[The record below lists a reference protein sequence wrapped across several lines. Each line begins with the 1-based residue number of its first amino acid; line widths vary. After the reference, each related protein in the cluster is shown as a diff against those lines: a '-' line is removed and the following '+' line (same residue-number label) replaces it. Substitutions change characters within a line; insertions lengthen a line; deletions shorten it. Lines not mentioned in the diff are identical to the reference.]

1 MNVREYIEKLAATA
15 ESTHVVTLSTTTTT
29 TGGGEGG
36 TTSTGSQQ
44 QQQQQLVPYINTFEG
59 ALGENQRLLA
69 TLTGRMGLLEDSL
82 GEGGS
87 AAGDLYARVAT
98 MGTTL
103 NQLLARFSRLS
114 AAYESCQLIASR
126 SGRLIEALHK
136 QRRKSA
142 DVRELFTIFSD
153 IIAGRGTGRLD
164 AILESASTDVRL
176 HGAQLMRRLQL
187 LGRAGI
193 CAEEE
198 GNESTSATQVIDEL
212 ARTYEERLLGEFH
225 SAFEENNM
233 AAMRTA
239 ASLLVK
245 YNGGESCMRSFIS
258 QHAFFLE
265 PVRPETLISTFHPSR
280 ASQGSTSA
288 HVPLNLGIALAPDP
302 LLTGLYEQIA
312 QTVEADWNYLEA
324 VFEDPVRVMSYL
336 LARIF
341 KEPVRLHLEEIFK
354 QARGHSSL
362 AYLRALFS
370 SYQAT
375 RELVFRLQTSYE
387 RHVRELGAR
396 DNQLSSV
403 IDDKLSAAEGQ
414 LDGLLDELFSPH
426 LRNVSAYVSME
437 MNVFAEL
444 LQAAT
449 APMQTYAS
457 QVRRSSKGLISLGAA
472 VFGRATGG
480 GGNAISAVASP
491 IGAEGGSSVGG
502 GIGGG
507 GDLYMFADGKGLVS
521 TPSDPSLPQ
530 EEVISRC
537 LTLHAELA
545 ARLYVLLPPGDARA
559 QALLQAI
566 RTLFVH
572 LFDRYLEVALDCAV
586 EVSEVSSKGFDAHSF
601 AVVQAACRALG
612 LVLSYTHQTI
622 LPLMVAASGVCYRE
636 MVQAKTEAAARIT
649 ERIDRLL
656 RRECEGALTFIEESL
671 LSRQRKSDFKPKPD
685 DLEALM
691 GPTPVSLFSSPLFLS
706 FFLTLSLSLTHTLSS
721 PPLPLSSINKG
732 DGKREKGRERERE
745 MEMEMGRER
754 KRKRERGKTFIVLI
768 H

>member
-1 MNVREYIEKLAATA
+1 MNARDYIEKLAATA
-15 ESTHVVTLSTTTTT
+15 ESTHVVTLSTTG
-29 TGGGEGG
+29 GGGEGG
-36 TTSTGSQQ
+36 ASSTGSQQ
-44 QQQQQLVPYINTFEG
+44 QHLVPYINTFEG

-69 TLTGRMGLLEDSL
+69 TLTSRMSLLEDSL

-87 AAGDLYARVAT
+87 AAGDLYARVAA

-103 NQLLARFSRLS
+103 NQLLMHFSRLS
-114 AAYESCQLIASR
+114 ATYESCQLIASR
-126 SGRLIEALHK
+126 SGCLIEALHK

-164 AILESASTDVRL
+164 AIIESASTDVRL

-193 CAEEE
+193 VTEE
-198 GNESTSATQVIDEL
+198 GNDNTSATQVIEEL

-225 SAFEENNM
+225 VAFEENNM
-233 AAMRTA
+233 TAMRTA

-265 PVRPETLISTFHPSR
+265 SVRPETLISTFHPSR
-280 ASQGSTSA
+280 FGQGNTFG
-288 HVPLNLGIALAPDP
+288 HVPLNLGVTPAPDP

-341 KEPVRLHLEEIFK
+341 QEPVRLHLEEIFK

-362 AYLRALFS
+362 AYLRTLFS

-375 RELVFRLQTSYE
+375 RGLVSRLQTSYE

-403 IDDKLSAAEGQ
+403 IDDKLSNAEGQ
-414 LDGLLDELFSPH
+414 LDGLLDELFSAH
-426 LRNVSAYVSME
+426 LRNVSAYVTME

-444 LQAAT
+444 LQTAT
-449 APMQTYAS
+449 APMQTHAS

-472 VFGRATGG
+472 VFGRATGSG
-480 GGNAISAVASP
+480 GGTATSAVASP
-491 IGAEGGSSVGG
+491 VGMEGGVSSVSGG
-502 GIGGG
+502 MG
-507 GDLYMFADGKGLVS
+507 GDLYIFADGKGLIS

-530 EEVISRC
+530 EEVICHC

-566 RTLFVH
+566 RTLFAYI
-572 LFDRYLEVALDCAV
+572 FDRYLEVALDCAV
-586 EVSEVSSKGFDAHSF
+586 EVSEVATKGFDAHSF

-612 LVLSYTHQTI
+612 LVLSYTHQTV
-622 LPLMVAASGVCYRE
+622 LPLMVAASGICYRE

-671 LSRQRKSDFKPKPD
+671 LGKQRKSDFKPKPD

-691 GPTPVSLFSSPLFLS
+691 GPTSVSLS
-706 FFLTLSLSLTHTLSS
+706 SLSLVF
-721 PPLPLSSINKG
+721 KRE
-732 DGKREKGRERERE
+732 GKR
-745 MEMEMGRER
+745 
-754 KRKRERGKTFIVLI
+754 TITLLI
-768 H
+768 Q